1 LTAHNNSYSRKD
13 TRTAAEKGKQC
24 KFVGGCLYIQKPEHC
39 SHYLTR
45 WPKDGMRGGGSGIR
59 WSRHPLWAEGYRF
72 HQQYSTECSLC
83 ERVAD
88 VCDAM
93 KAKWYSTKP
102 ISI

>member
-45 WPKDGMRGGGSGIR
+45 WPKDGMRGGQWNQMVPSPFVGRGLQIPPAVQY
-59 WSRHPLWAEGYRF
+59 WVQPLWTSGGCLWCY
-72 HQQYSTECSLC
+72 
-83 ERVAD
+83 
-88 VCDAM
+88 
-93 KAKWYSTKP
+93 
-102 ISI
+102 